1 MHSFL
6 SLLQQAITGNT
17 PIAEVA
23 MELAS
28 HLWFT
33 LVK

>member
-6 SLLQQAITGNT
+6 SLIQQGITGHT
-17 PIAEVA
+17 PITEVA
-23 MELAS
+23 IELAS